1 MALNLSQKQE
11 VVAELAD
18 VAAKAHSLVAAEY
31 AGTTVSQMTAMRK
44 KARETGVYLRVVK
57 NTLASRAVAGTEY
70 EVVQEK
76 LVGPLLYA
84 FSTEEPGAA
93 GRLIKEFS
101 KGNDKLKAQVVAMGG
116 QLYPASH
123 VEVLASLP
131 TLQQALAMLA
141 RVLTEPVTMFARA
154 VKAVGELQ
162 GGGAFAEEAAT
173 EASATEAAAPEA
185 ATTEAAT
192 AEAAT
197 TEAAGPEAP
206 AETA

>member
-44 KARETGVYLRVVK
+44 KARETGVYLKVVK
-57 NTLASRAVAGTEY
+57 NTLAVRAVAGTEF
-70 EVVQEK
+70 EVVQDN

-93 GRLIKEFS
+93 GRLIKEFA
-101 KGNDKLKAQVVAMGG
+101 KGNDKLQPKVVSVGG

-131 TLQQALAMLA
+131 TRDQALAMLA
-141 RVLTEPVTMFARA
+141 RVLAEPASMFARA
-154 VKAVGELQ
+154 VKAVADKQ
-162 GGGAFAEEAAT
+162 GGG
-173 EASATEAAAPEA
+173 
-185 ATTEAAT
+185 
-192 AEAAT
+192 
-197 TEAAGPEAP
+197 EAP
-206 AETA
+206 AEAAAEAPAEA

>member
-44 KARETGVYLRVVK
+44 KARETGVYLKVVK
-57 NTLASRAVAGTEY
+57 NTLAVRAVAGTEF
-70 EVVQEK
+70 EVVQDK

-93 GRLIKEFS
+93 GRLIKEFA
-101 KGNDKLKAQVVAMGG
+101 KGNDKLQPKVVSVGG

-131 TLQQALAMLA
+131 TRDQALAMLA
-141 RVLTEPVTMFARA
+141 RVLAEPASMFARA
-154 VKAVGELQ
+154 VKAVADKQ
-162 GGGAFAEEAAT
+162 GGG
-173 EASATEAAAPEA
+173 
-185 ATTEAAT
+185 
-192 AEAAT
+192 
-197 TEAAGPEAP
+197 EAP
-206 AETA
+206 AEAAAEAPSEA

>member
-31 AGTTVSQMTAMRK
+31 AGITVSQMTAMRK

-93 GRLIKEFS
+93 GRLIKEFA
-101 KGNDKLKAQVVAMGG
+101 KGNDKLQAKVVAVGG

-131 TLQQALAMLA
+131 TLHQALAMLA

-154 VKAVGELQ
+154 VKAVGDQQ
-162 GGGAFAEEAAT
+162 GGGE
-173 EASATEAAAPEA
+173 SAPEA
-185 ATTEAAT
+185 APDAA
-192 AEAAT
+192 
-197 TEAAGPEAP
+197 PEP
-206 AETA
+206 EAETA

>member
-57 NTLASRAVAGTEY
+57 NTLASRAVAGTEF
-70 EVVQEK
+70 EVVK
-76 LVGPLLYA
+76 DSLVGPLLYA

-101 KGNDKLKAQVVAMGG
+101 KGNDKLQAKVVAVGG
-116 QLYPASH
+116 QQYPASH
-123 VEVLASLP
+123 VDFLASLP
-131 TLQQALAMLA
+131 TLEQALGMLA
-141 RVLTEPVTMFARA
+141 RVLAEPASMFARA
-154 VKAVGELQ
+154 VKAVADKQ
-162 GGGAFAEEAAT
+162 GGGEAEPAT
-173 EASATEAAAPEA
+173 VE
-185 ATTEAAT
+185 AT
-192 AEAAT
+192 AE
-197 TEAAGPEAP
+197 P
-206 AETA
+206 A

>member
-1 MALNLSQKQE
+1 MALNLSQKQD

-44 KARETGVYLRVVK
+44 KARETGVYLKVVK
-57 NTLASRAVAGTEY
+57 NTLAVRAVAGTEF
-70 EVVQEK
+70 EVVQDK

-93 GRLIKEFS
+93 GRLIKEFA
-101 KGNDKLKAQVVAMGG
+101 KGNDKLQPKVVSVGG

-131 TLQQALAMLA
+131 TRDQALAMLA
-141 RVLTEPVTMFARA
+141 RVLAEPASMFARA
-154 VKAVGELQ
+154 VKAVADKQ
-162 GGGAFAEEAAT
+162 GGG
-173 EASATEAAAPEA
+173 
-185 ATTEAAT
+185 
-192 AEAAT
+192 
-197 TEAAGPEAP
+197 EAP
-206 AETA
+206 AEAAAEAPAEA

>member
-57 NTLASRAVAGTEY
+57 NTLASRAVAGTEF
-70 EVVQEK
+70 EVVK
-76 LVGPLLYA
+76 DSLVGPLLYA

-101 KGNDKLKAQVVAMGG
+101 KGNDKLQAKVVAVGG
-116 QLYPASH
+116 QQYPASH
-123 VEVLASLP
+123 VDFLASLP
-131 TLQQALAMLA
+131 TLEQALAMLA
-141 RVLTEPVTMFARA
+141 RVLAEPAAMFARA
-154 VKAVGELQ
+154 VKAVADKQ
-162 GGGAFAEEAAT
+162 GGGEV
-173 EASATEAAAPEA
+173 P
-185 ATTEAAT
+185 
-192 AEAAT
+192 AEAQA
-197 TEAAGPEAP
+197 EA
-206 AETA
+206 